1 MILLLEGLRA
11 LICTK
16 DNTLKQQCLTTC
28 ANVWFVWVLTL
39 SSRMSLQIRFR
50 ACDRTHECSPLLY
63 LLASAQQRSQ
73 AWSGLAEF
81 QAWRLA
87 EAVSVCFL
95 GAAVRTESRAQACG
109 ETNREIFGELL
120 LMYHL
125 NPASTA
131 TSQRARGF
139 RDNTPFQL
147 HLDFYIWSA

>member
-1 MILLLEGLRA
+1 
-11 LICTK
+11 
-16 DNTLKQQCLTTC
+16 
-28 ANVWFVWVLTL
+28 
-39 SSRMSLQIRFR
+39 MSLQICFR
-50 ACDRTHECSPLLY
+50 VRDRTHECSPLLY

-87 EAVSVCFL
+87 EAVSVCSL

-109 ETNREIFGELL
+109 EAHRETFRELL
-120 LMYHL
+120 LMCHS

-139 RDNTPFQL
+139 RDNAPFQL
-147 HLDFYIWSA
+147 NLDLHLVSLRHTEVTFLMIQYKLTATCSLNRYLPVQSNT